1 MMRFLP
7 LVWSSLWRKKARTI
21 FTLLSIVIAFL
32 LFGLLQGVNAWLN
45 AFSMG
50 SNTNRL
56 YVVSR
61 VSQVQ
66 PLPSAYLH
74 QIEAVPGIRRGTY
87 IAGISGYYQEKSN
100 NLLAMATDVKAFFEL
115 YPDWRIAPEQL
126 AAMQRTR
133 AGAIVAAPLMRT
145 FGWKIGDRLPLR
157 TAVFKQDGSA
167 DWDFEIVGTYAVPS
181 APAEA
186 NRILVN
192 YAYYDEARRLER
204 GTAWAFVVAAD
215 DANHAA
221 QICAAVDALFVNS
234 AYETVTQDEKAY
246 VQEQLRQLGD
256 VSLMANAIVA
266 AVLFTLL
273 FLTGNTMMQSV
284 RERTPELAILKT
296 VGFSDR
302 AVTLLVLIESVLLCV
317 SAAALGLAAAAAVF
331 PVAAALGIG
340 GAVLPLKV
348 VAIGLGIAVVLALA
362 SGLPPAW
369 RAQRLVIVD
378 ALAGR

>member
-1 MMRFLP
+1 MKFFP
-7 LVWSSLWRKKARTI
+7 LVWTSLWRKKARTI

-45 AFSMG
+45 AFGAG
-50 SNTNRL
+50 SNANRL

-66 PLPSAYLH
+66 PLPGAYLH
-74 QIEAVPGIRRGTY
+74 QIEGVPGIRKATY
-87 IAGISGYYQEKSN
+87 IAGISGFYQEKSN
-100 NLLAMATDVKAFFEL
+100 NLLALATDAKTFFAL
-115 YPDWRIAPEQL
+115 YPEWQVAPGQL
-126 AAMQRTR
+126 ATMSRTR
-133 AGAIVAAPLMRT
+133 AGAIVAAPLMRA
-145 FGWKIGDRLPLR
+145 FGWKVGDRLPLR
-157 TAVFKQDGSA
+157 TSVMKQDGSA
-167 DWDFEIVGTYAVPS
+167 DWNFEIVGTYDVPTS
-181 APAEA
+181 PAEA

-192 YAYYDEARRLER
+192 YAYFDEARRLER
-204 GTAWAFVVAAD
+204 GTAWAFVVAVD
-215 DANHAA
+215 DPARSA

-246 VQEQLRQLGD
+246 VQGQLRELGD

-302 AVTLLVLIESVLLCV
+302 SVTVLVLIEAILLCV
-317 SAAALGLAAAAAVF
+317 LAASLGLAAAAAVF
-331 PVAAALGIG
+331 PVTAALGIA
-340 GAVLPLKV
+340 GASLPLKV
-348 VAIGLGIAVVLALA
+348 VAAGLAMAVVLALA

>member
-1 MMRFLP
+1 MKFFP
-7 LVWSSLWRKKARTI
+7 LIWTSLWRKKARTI
-21 FTLLSIVIAFL
+21 FTLLSILIAFL

-45 AFSMG
+45 AFG
-50 SNTNRL
+50 TGANANRL

-74 QIEAVPGIRRGTY
+74 QIEQVPGVRQATY
-87 IAGISGYYQEKSN
+87 IAGIAGFYQEKSN
-100 NLLAMATDVKAFFEL
+100 NLLALATDVGTFFSL
-115 YPDWRIAPEQL
+115 YPEWQVRPEQL
-126 AAMQRTR
+126 EAMSRTR
-133 AGAIVAAPLMRT
+133 AGAVVGAPLMRA
-145 FGWKIGDRLPLR
+145 FGWKIGDRIPLR
-157 TAVFKQDGSA
+157 TSVIKRDGSG
-167 DWDFEIVGTYAVPS
+167 DWDFEIVGIYDVPS
-181 APAEA
+181 SPAEA

-192 YAYYDEARRLER
+192 YAYFDEARRFER
-204 GTAWAFVVAAD
+204 GTAWAFVVAVDNA
-215 DANHAA
+215 ARSA
-221 QICAAVDALFVNS
+221 QICAAIDALFVNS
-234 AYETVTQDEKAY
+234 GNETLTQDEKAY
-246 VQEQLRQLGD
+246 VQGQLRQLGD

-302 AVTLLVLIESVLLCV
+302 SVTALVLIESILLCAL
-317 SAAALGLAAAAAVF
+317 AAALGLGLAAAVF
-331 PVAAALGIG
+331 PVTAALGLG
-340 GAVLPLKV
+340 TSGLPLKV
-348 VAIGLGIAVVLALA
+348 IAAGLAIAVVLAIA

-378 ALAGR
+378 ALARR

>member
-1 MMRFLP
+1 MKFFP
-7 LVWSSLWRKKARTI
+7 LVWTSWWRKKARTI

-45 AFSMG
+45 AFGTG
-50 SNTNRL
+50 SNANRL

-66 PLPSAYLH
+66 PLPGAYLH
-74 QIEAVPGIRRGTY
+74 QIEGVPGIRKATY
-87 IAGISGYYQEKSN
+87 IAGISGFYQEKSN
-100 NLLAMATDVKAFFEL
+100 NLLALATDAKTFFAL
-115 YPDWRIAPEQL
+115 YPEWQVAPGQL
-126 AAMQRTR
+126 ATMSRTR
-133 AGAIVAAPLMRT
+133 AGAIVAAPLMRA
-145 FGWKIGDRLPLR
+145 FGWKVGDRLPLR
-157 TAVFKQDGSA
+157 TSVMKQDGSS
-167 DWDFEIVGTYAVPS
+167 DWDFEIVGTYDVPTS
-181 APAEA
+181 PAEA

-192 YAYYDEARRLER
+192 YAYFDEARRLER
-204 GTAWAFVVAAD
+204 GTAWAFVVAVD
-215 DANHAA
+215 DPARSA

-246 VQEQLRQLGD
+246 VQGQLRELGD

-302 AVTLLVLIESVLLCV
+302 SVTVLVLIEAILLCV
-317 SAAALGLAAAAAVF
+317 LAASLGLAAAAAVF
-331 PVAAALGIG
+331 PVTAALGIA
-340 GAVLPLKV
+340 GASLPLKV
-348 VAIGLGIAVVLALA
+348 VAAGLAMAVVLALA

>member
-1 MMRFLP
+1 MKFFP
-7 LVWSSLWRKKARTI
+7 LIWTSLWRKKARTI
-21 FTLLSIVIAFL
+21 FTLLSIMIAFL

-45 AFSMG
+45 AFGTG
-50 SNTNRL
+50 SNANRL

-61 VSQVQ
+61 VSQIQ

-74 QIEAVPGIRRGTY
+74 QIQAVPGIRQATY
-87 IAGISGYYQEKSN
+87 VAGITAFYQEKSN
-100 NLLAMATDVKAFFEL
+100 NLLALATDVKTFFSL
-115 YPDWRIAPEQL
+115 YPEWQVAPEQL
-126 AAMQRTR
+126 AAMSRTR

-145 FGWKIGDRLPLR
+145 FGWKIGDRIPLR
-157 TAVFKQDGSA
+157 TSVMKQDGSA
-167 DWDFEIVGTYAVPS
+167 DWDFEIVGIYDVPS
-181 APAEA
+181 SPTEA

-192 YAYYDEARRLER
+192 YAYFDEARRLER
-204 GTAWAFVVAAD
+204 GTAWAFVLAVD
-215 DANHAA
+215 DPTRSA

-246 VQEQLRQLGD
+246 VQGQLRQLGD
-256 VSLMANAIVA
+256 VGLMANAIVA

-302 AVTLLVLIESVLLCV
+302 AVTVLVLIESVLLCV
-317 SAAALGLAAAAAVF
+317 LAASLGLAAAAAVF
-331 PVAAALGIG
+331 PVAAALGIAG
-340 GAVLPLKV
+340 SALPPKV
-348 VAIGLGIAVVLALA
+348 VGAGLAIAVVLALA

-369 RAQRLVIVD
+369 RAQRLVIVN

>member
-1 MMRFLP
+1 MKFFP
-7 LVWSSLWRKKARTI
+7 LVWTSLWRKKARTI
-21 FTLLSIVIAFL
+21 FTLLSIMIAFL
-32 LFGLLQGVNAWLN
+32 LFGLLQGLN
-45 AFSMG
+45 SWMSAFGTG
-50 SNTNRL
+50 SNANRL

-74 QIEAVPGIRRGTY
+74 QIEAVSGIRQATY
-87 IAGISGYYQEKSN
+87 IAGISGFYQEKSN
-100 NLLAMATDVKAFFEL
+100 NLLALATDAKKFFEL
-115 YPDWRIAPEQL
+115 YPDWQILPDQL
-126 AAMQRTR
+126 AAMSRTR
-133 AGAIVAAPLMRT
+133 AGAIVAAPLMRA

-157 TAVFKQDGSA
+157 TSVMKQDGSG
-167 DWDFEIVGTYAVPS
+167 DWDFEIVGTYDVPTS
-181 APAEA
+181 PAEA

-192 YAYYDEARRLER
+192 YAYFDEARRLER
-204 GTAWAFVVAAD
+204 GTVWAFVVAVD
-215 DANHAA
+215 DPTRSA

-246 VQEQLRQLGD
+246 VQGQLRQLGD

-302 AVTLLVLIESVLLCV
+302 SVTVLVLIESVLLCV
-317 SAAALGLAAAAAVF
+317 LAASLGLAAAAAVF
-331 PVAAALGIG
+331 PITAALGIV
-340 GAVLPLKV
+340 GAVLPLRV
-348 VAIGLGIAVVLALA
+348 VAVGLAIAVGLALA

>member
-1 MMRFLP
+1 MKFLP
-7 LVWSSLWRKKARTI
+7 LIWTSLWRKKARTI
-21 FTLLSIVIAFL
+21 FTLLSIVVAFL

-45 AFSMG
+45 AFSVG
-50 SNTNRL
+50 TNTNRL

-66 PLPSAYLH
+66 PLPSAYL
-74 QIEAVPGIRRGTY
+74 QRIEEVAGVRKATY
-87 IAGISGYYQEKSN
+87 IAGISGYYQEKN
-100 NLLAMATDVKAFFEL
+100 NSVLALATDVKTFFDL
-115 YPDWRIAPEQL
+115 YPDWRVDPKQL
-126 AAMQRTR
+126 AAMASTR
-133 AGAIVAAPLMRT
+133 AGAMVGAPLMRA
-145 FGWKIGDRLPLR
+145 FGWKVGDRLPLR
-157 TAVFKQDGSA
+157 TSVFKQDGSA
-167 DWDFEIVGTYAVPS
+167 DWEFEIVGTYDVPS

-192 YAYYDEARRLER
+192 YSYFDESRRMER
-204 GTAWAFVVAAD
+204 GTAWAFVLSVA
-215 DANHAA
+215 DANRSA
-221 QICAAVDALFVNS
+221 QICAAVDAMFVNS
-234 AYETVTQDEKAY
+234 AHETVTQDEKAY
-246 VQEQLRQLGD
+246 VQGQLRELGD
-256 VSLMANAIVA
+256 VGLMANAIVA

-302 AVTLLVLIESVLLCV
+302 SVTLLVLVESVLLCV
-317 SAAALGLAAAAAVF
+317 LAASLGLAAAAAIF

-340 GAVLPLKV
+340 AAFLPLKIV
-348 VAIGLGIAVVLALA
+348 GIGLAVAVLLALV

>member
-1 MMRFLP
+1 MKFFP
-7 LVWSSLWRKKARTI
+7 LIWTSLWRKKARTI
-21 FTLLSIVIAFL
+21 FTLLSIMIAFL

-45 AFSMG
+45 AFGTG
-50 SNTNRL
+50 SNANRL

-74 QIEAVPGIRRGTY
+74 QIEAVPGIRQATY
-87 IAGISGYYQEKSN
+87 IAGISGFYQEKSN
-100 NLLAMATDVKAFFEL
+100 NLLALATDVKKFFDL
-115 YPDWRIAPEQL
+115 YPDWQIAPEQL
-126 AAMQRTR
+126 AAMSRTR
-133 AGAIVAAPLMRT
+133 AGAIVAVPLMRT

-157 TAVFKQDGSA
+157 TSVMKQDGSA
-167 DWDFEIVGTYAVPS
+167 DWDFEIVGTYDVPS
-181 APAEA
+181 SPAEA

-192 YAYYDEARRLER
+192 YAYFDEARRLER
-204 GTAWAFVVAAD
+204 GTAWAFVVAVD
-215 DANHAA
+215 DLARSA

-234 AYETVTQDEKAY
+234 AYQTVTQDEKAY
-246 VQEQLRQLGD
+246 VQGQLRELGD

-302 AVTLLVLIESVLLCV
+302 SVTVLVLIESMLLCV
-317 SAAALGLAAAAAVF
+317 LAASLGLAAAAAVF
-331 PVAAALGIG
+331 PITAALGIV
-340 GAVLPLKV
+340 GAALPLEV
-348 VAIGLGIAVVLALA
+348 VAVGLAIAVGLALA

-369 RAQRLVIVD
+369 RAQRLVIVE

>member
-1 MMRFLP
+1 MKFFP

-21 FTLLSIVIAFL
+21 FTLLSIMIAFL

-45 AFSMG
+45 AFGTG
-50 SNTNRL
+50 SNANRL

-74 QIEAVPGIRRGTY
+74 QIESVPGIRQSTY
-87 IAGISGYYQEKSN
+87 IAGISGFYQEKNN
-100 NLLAMATDVKAFFEL
+100 NLLALATDVRKFFDL
-115 YPDWRIAPEQL
+115 YPDWKIAPEQL
-126 AAMQRTR
+126 AAMSRIR
-133 AGAIVAAPLMRT
+133 AGAIVAAPLMRA

-157 TAVFKQDGSA
+157 TSVMKQDGSA
-167 DWDFEIVGTYAVPS
+167 DWDFEIVGTYDVPTS
-181 APAEA
+181 PAEA

-192 YAYYDEARRLER
+192 YAYFDEARRLER
-204 GTAWAFVVAAD
+204 GTAWAFVVAVD
-215 DANHAA
+215 DPTRSA

-246 VQEQLRQLGD
+246 VQGQLRELGD

-302 AVTLLVLIESVLLCV
+302 SVTVLVLIESVLLCV
-317 SAAALGLAAAAAVF
+317 LAAALGLAAAAAVF
-331 PVAAALGIG
+331 PVTAALGIV
-340 GAVLPLKV
+340 GAALPVRV
-348 VAIGLGIAVVLALA
+348 VALGLAIAVGLALA

-378 ALAGR
+378 ALAGH

>member
-1 MMRFLP
+1 MKFFP

-74 QIEAVPGIRRGTY
+74 QIEAVPGIRRATY

-100 NLLAMATDVKAFFEL
+100 NLLAMATDVKAFFDL
-115 YPDWRIAPEQL
+115 YPDWRIAPQQL

-157 TAVFKQDGSA
+157 TSVFKQDGSP
-167 DWDFEIVGTYAVPS
+167 DWDFEIVGTYDVPS

-192 YAYYDEARRLER
+192 YAYFDAARRLER

-215 DANHAA
+215 DAKRSA

-284 RERTPELAILKT
+284 RERTPELAVLKT

-302 AVTLLVLIESVLLCV
+302 SVTVLVLIESVLLCV
-317 SAAALGLAAAAAVF
+317 LAASLGLAAAAAVF

-340 GAVLPLKV
+340 GAVLPFKV
-348 VAIGLGIAVVLALA
+348 VAIGLGIAIALALV

-378 ALAGR
+378 ALAGH

>member
-1 MMRFLP
+1 MKFFP
-7 LVWSSLWRKKARTI
+7 LIWTSLWRKKARTI

-32 LFGLLQGVNAWLN
+32 LFGLLQGINTWMS
-45 AFSMG
+45 AFGTG
-50 SNTNRL
+50 SNANRL

-61 VSQVQ
+61 VSEIQ
-66 PLPSAYLH
+66 PLPSAYLR
-74 QIEAVPGIRRGTY
+74 QILAVPGIRQATY
-87 IAGISGYYQEKSN
+87 IGGITGFYQEKSN
-100 NLLAMATDVKAFFEL
+100 TLVAFATDVKTFFDL
-115 YPDWRIAPEQL
+115 YPEWQVAPEQL
-126 AAMQRTR
+126 AAMSRTR
-133 AGAIVAAPLMRT
+133 AGAIVAAPLMRA
-145 FGWKIGDRLPLR
+145 FGWKIGDRIPLR
-157 TAVFKQDGSA
+157 TSVVKLDGSA
-167 DWDFEIVGTYAVPS
+167 DWNFEIVGIYDVPS
-181 APAEA
+181 TPAEA

-192 YAYYDEARRLER
+192 YAYFDEARHLER
-204 GTAWAFVVAAD
+204 GTAWAFVVAVAD
-215 DANHAA
+215 PARSA

-246 VQEQLRQLGD
+246 VQGQLRQLGD

-302 AVTLLVLIESVLLCV
+302 SVTALVLIESVLLCV
-317 SAAALGLAAAAAVF
+317 LAASLGLAAAAAVF
-331 PVAAALGIG
+331 PVTAALGIG
-340 GAVLPLKV
+340 GSALPLKV
-348 VAIGLGIAVVLALA
+348 VAVGLAIAVALALA

-369 RAQRLVIVD
+369 RAQRLVIVE

>member
-1 MMRFLP
+1 MKFFP
-7 LVWSSLWRKKARTI
+7 LIWTSLWRKKARTL
-21 FTLLSIVIAFL
+21 FTLLSIMIAFL
-32 LFGLLQGVNAWLN
+32 LFGLLQGINAWLN
-45 AFSMG
+45 AFG
-50 SNTNRL
+50 TESNANRL

-74 QIEAVPGIRRGTY
+74 QIEAVPGIRQATY
-87 IAGISGYYQEKSN
+87 IAGISGFYQEKSN
-100 NLLAMATDVKAFFEL
+100 NLLALATDVQKLFNL
-115 YPDWRIAPEQL
+115 YPDWKIAPEQL
-126 AAMQRTR
+126 AAMSRTR
-133 AGAIVAAPLMRT
+133 AGAIVAAPLMRA

-157 TAVFKQDGSA
+157 TSVMKQDGSA
-167 DWDFEIVGTYAVPS
+167 DWSFEIVGTYDVAAS
-181 APAEA
+181 PAEA

-192 YAYYDEARRLER
+192 YAYFDEARRLER
-204 GTAWAFVVAAD
+204 GTAWAFVVAVD
-215 DANHAA
+215 DPARSA

-234 AYETVTQDEKAY
+234 AYETVTQDEKAF
-246 VQEQLRQLGD
+246 VQGQLRQLGD

-296 VGFSDR
+296 VGFSDC
-302 AVTLLVLIESVLLCV
+302 AVTVLVLIESVLLCV
-317 SAAALGLAAAAAVF
+317 SAASLGLAAAAAVF
-331 PVAAALGIG
+331 PVTAALGIA
-340 GAVLPLKV
+340 GAALPLKV
-348 VAIGLGIAVVLALA
+348 VAAGLAIAVGLALA

-369 RAQRLVIVD
+369 RAQRLVIVE

>member
-1 MMRFLP
+1 VKFFP

-21 FTLLSIVIAFL
+21 FTLMSIMIAFL

-45 AFSMG
+45 AFGTG
-50 SNTNRL
+50 SNANRL

-74 QIEAVPGIRRGTY
+74 QIEAVPGIRQSTY
-87 IAGISGYYQEKSN
+87 IAGISGFYQEKSN
-100 NLLAMATDVKAFFEL
+100 NLLALATDVQKFFDL
-115 YPDWRIAPEQL
+115 YPDWKIAPEQL
-126 AAMQRTR
+126 AAMSRTR
-133 AGAIVAAPLMRT
+133 AAAIVAAPLMRA

-157 TAVFKQDGSA
+157 TSVMKQDGSA
-167 DWDFEIVGTYAVPS
+167 DWDFEIVGTYDVPTS
-181 APAEA
+181 PAEA

-192 YAYYDEARRLER
+192 YAYFDEARRLER
-204 GTAWAFVVAAD
+204 GTAWAFVLAVD
-215 DANHAA
+215 DPTRSA

-246 VQEQLRQLGD
+246 VQGQLRELGD

-296 VGFSDR
+296 VGFSDHS
-302 AVTLLVLIESVLLCV
+302 VTVLVLIESVLLCV
-317 SAAALGLAAAAAVF
+317 LAASLGLAAAAAVF
-331 PVAAALGIG
+331 PVTAM
-340 GAVLPLKV
+340 
-348 VAIGLGIAVVLALA
+348 LGIAGAALPIRVVALGLLIAVGLALA

-378 ALAGR
+378 ALAGH

>member
-1 MMRFLP
+1 MKFFP
-7 LVWSSLWRKKARTI
+7 LVWTSLWRKKARTI

-45 AFSMG
+45 AFGAG
-50 SNTNRL
+50 SNANRL

-66 PLPSAYLH
+66 PLPGAYLH
-74 QIEAVPGIRRGTY
+74 QIEGVPGIRKATY
-87 IAGISGYYQEKSN
+87 IAGISGFYQEKSN
-100 NLLAMATDVKAFFEL
+100 NLLALATDAKTFFAL
-115 YPDWRIAPEQL
+115 YPEWQVAPGQL
-126 AAMQRTR
+126 ATMSRTR
-133 AGAIVAAPLMRT
+133 AGAIVAAPLMRA
-145 FGWKIGDRLPLR
+145 FGWKVGDRLPLR
-157 TAVFKQDGSA
+157 TSVMKQDGSS
-167 DWDFEIVGTYAVPS
+167 DWDFEIVGTYDVPTS
-181 APAEA
+181 PAEA

-192 YAYYDEARRLER
+192 YAYFDEARRLER
-204 GTAWAFVVAAD
+204 GTAWAFVVAVD
-215 DANHAA
+215 DPARSA

-246 VQEQLRQLGD
+246 VQAQLRELGD

-302 AVTLLVLIESVLLCV
+302 SVTLLVLIEAILLCV
-317 SAAALGLAAAAAVF
+317 LAASLGLAAAAAVF
-331 PVAAALGIG
+331 PVTAALGIA
-340 GAVLPLKV
+340 GASLPLKV
-348 VAIGLGIAVVLALA
+348 VAAGLAMAVVLALA

>member
-1 MMRFLP
+1 MKFFP

-45 AFSMG
+45 AFGTG
-50 SNTNRL
+50 SNANRL

-61 VSQVQ
+61 LSEVQ
-66 PLPSAYLH
+66 PLPTAYLH
-74 QIEAVPGIRRGTY
+74 QIGAVPGIRQSTY
-87 IAGISGYYQEKSN
+87 IAGFTGFYQEKSN
-100 NLLAMATDVKAFFEL
+100 TLVAFATDVKTIFAL
-115 YPDWRIAPEQL
+115 YPEWQVAPQQL
-126 AAMQRTR
+126 AAMSRTR
-133 AGAIVAAPLMRT
+133 AGAIVAAPLMRA
-145 FGWKIGDRLPLR
+145 FGWKIGDRVPLR
-157 TAVFKQDGSA
+157 TSVVKQDGSA
-167 DWDFEIVGTYAVPS
+167 DWDFEIVGIYDVPS
-181 APAEA
+181 APVEA
-186 NRILVN
+186 NRILIN
-192 YAYYDEARRLER
+192 YAYFDEARLLER
-204 GTAWAFVVAAD
+204 GTAWAFVVAVD
-215 DANHAA
+215 DPTRSA
-221 QICAAVDALFVNS
+221 QVCAAVDALFVNS

-246 VQEQLRQLGD
+246 VQGQLRQLGD
-256 VSLMANAIVA
+256 VSLMTNAIVA

-302 AVTLLVLIESVLLCV
+302 SVTMLVLIESVLLCV
-317 SAAALGLAAAAAVF
+317 LAASLGLGAAAAVF
-331 PVAAALGIG
+331 PVIAALGIG
-340 GAVLPLKV
+340 GSALPLKV
-348 VAIGLGIAVVLALA
+348 VAVGLAIAVVLALA

>member
-1 MMRFLP
+1 MKFFP
-7 LVWSSLWRKKARTI
+7 LIWTSLWRKKARTI
-21 FTLLSIVIAFL
+21 FTLLSIMIAFL

-45 AFSMG
+45 AFGTG
-50 SNTNRL
+50 SNANRL

-61 VSQVQ
+61 VSQIQ

-74 QIEAVPGIRRGTY
+74 QIQAVPGIRQATY
-87 IAGISGYYQEKSN
+87 VAGITAFYQEKSN
-100 NLLAMATDVKAFFEL
+100 NLLALATDVKTFFSR
-115 YPDWRIAPEQL
+115 YPEWQVAPEQL
-126 AAMQRTR
+126 AAMSRTR
-133 AGAIVAAPLMRT
+133 AGAIVAAPRMRT
-145 FGWKIGDRLPLR
+145 FGWKIGDRIPLR
-157 TAVFKQDGSA
+157 TSVMKQDGSA
-167 DWDFEIVGTYAVPS
+167 DWDFEIVGIYDVPS
-181 APAEA
+181 SPTEA

-192 YAYYDEARRLER
+192 YAYFDEARRLER
-204 GTAWAFVVAAD
+204 GTAWAFVLAVD
-215 DANHAA
+215 DPTRSA

-246 VQEQLRQLGD
+246 VQGQLRQLGD
-256 VSLMANAIVA
+256 VGLMANAIVA

-302 AVTLLVLIESVLLCV
+302 AVTVLVLIESVLLCV
-317 SAAALGLAAAAAVF
+317 LAASLGLAAAAAVF
-331 PVAAALGIG
+331 PVAAALGIAG
-340 GAVLPLKV
+340 SALPPKV
-348 VAIGLGIAVVLALA
+348 VGAGLAIAVVLALA

-369 RAQRLVIVD
+369 RAQRLVIVN

>member
-1 MMRFLP
+1 VKFFP

-21 FTLLSIVIAFL
+21 FTLLSILIAFL

-45 AFSMG
+45 AFGTG
-50 SNTNRL
+50 SNANRL

-74 QIEAVPGIRRGTY
+74 QIEAVPGIRQSTY
-87 IAGISGYYQEKSN
+87 IAGISGFYQEKSN
-100 NLLAMATDVKAFFEL
+100 NLLALATDVQKFFDL
-115 YPDWRIAPEQL
+115 YPDWKIAPEQL
-126 AAMQRTR
+126 AAMSRTR
-133 AGAIVAAPLMRT
+133 AGAIVAAPLMRA

-157 TAVFKQDGSA
+157 TSVTKQDGSA
-167 DWDFEIVGTYAVPS
+167 DWDFEIVGTYDVPTS
-181 APAEA
+181 PAEA

-192 YAYYDEARRLER
+192 YAYFDEARRLER
-204 GTAWAFVVAAD
+204 GTAWAFVVAVD
-215 DANHAA
+215 DPTRSA

-234 AYETVTQDEKAY
+234 AHETVTQDEKAY
-246 VQEQLRQLGD
+246 VQGQLRELGD

-302 AVTLLVLIESVLLCV
+302 SVTVLVLTESVLLCV
-317 SAAALGLAAAAAVF
+317 LAASLGLAAAAAVF
-331 PVAAALGIG
+331 PVTAALGIA
-340 GAVLPLKV
+340 GAALPIRV
-348 VAIGLGIAVVLALA
+348 VALGLVIAVGLALA

-378 ALAGR
+378 ALAGH

>member
-1 MMRFLP
+1 VKFFP

-21 FTLLSIVIAFL
+21 FTLMSIMIAFL

-45 AFSMG
+45 AFGTG
-50 SNTNRL
+50 SNANRL

-74 QIEAVPGIRRGTY
+74 QIEAVPGIRQSTY
-87 IAGISGYYQEKSN
+87 IAGISGFYQEKSN
-100 NLLAMATDVKAFFEL
+100 NLLALATDVQKFFDL
-115 YPDWRIAPEQL
+115 YPDWKIAPEQL
-126 AAMQRTR
+126 AAMSRTR
-133 AGAIVAAPLMRT
+133 AGAIVAAPLMRA

-157 TAVFKQDGSA
+157 TSVMKQDGSA
-167 DWDFEIVGTYAVPS
+167 DWDFEIVGTYDVPTS
-181 APAEA
+181 PAEA

-192 YAYYDEARRLER
+192 YAYFDEARRLER
-204 GTAWAFVVAAD
+204 GTAWAFVLAVD
-215 DANHAA
+215 DPTRSA
-221 QICAAVDALFVNS
+221 QICAVVDALFVNS

-246 VQEQLRQLGD
+246 VQGQLRELGD

-302 AVTLLVLIESVLLCV
+302 SVTVLVLIESVLLCV
-317 SAAALGLAAAAAVF
+317 LAASLGLAAAAAVF
-331 PVAAALGIG
+331 PVTAM
-340 GAVLPLKV
+340 
-348 VAIGLGIAVVLALA
+348 LGIAGAALPIRVVALGLLIAVGLALA

-378 ALAGR
+378 ALAGH

>member
-1 MMRFLP
+1 MKFFP
-7 LVWSSLWRKKARTI
+7 LVWSGLWRKKARTI

-45 AFSMG
+45 AFGTG
-50 SNTNRL
+50 SNANRL

-74 QIEAVPGIRRGTY
+74 QIETVPGIRQSTY
-87 IAGISGYYQEKSN
+87 VAGISGFYQEKSN
-100 NLLAMATDVKAFFEL
+100 NLLALATDVQRFFDL
-115 YPDWRIAPEQL
+115 YPDWKIAPEQL
-126 AAMQRTR
+126 AAMSRTR
-133 AGAIVAAPLMRT
+133 AGAIVAAPLMRA

-157 TAVFKQDGSA
+157 TSVMKQDGSA
-167 DWDFEIVGTYAVPS
+167 DWDFEIVGTYDVPTS
-181 APAEA
+181 PAEA

-192 YAYYDEARRLER
+192 YAYFDEARRLER
-204 GTAWAFVVAAD
+204 GTAWAFVVAVD
-215 DANHAA
+215 DPTRSA
-221 QICAAVDALFVNS
+221 QVCAAVDALFVNS
-234 AYETVTQDEKAY
+234 AHETATQDEKAY
-246 VQEQLRQLGD
+246 VQGQLRELGD

-296 VGFSDR
+296 IGFSDR
-302 AVTLLVLIESVLLCV
+302 SVTVLVLIESVLLCV
-317 SAAALGLAAAAAVF
+317 LAASLGLAAAAAVF
-331 PVAAALGIG
+331 PVTAALGIV
-340 GAVLPLKV
+340 GAALPIRV
-348 VAIGLGIAVVLALA
+348 VALGLAIAVGLALA

>member
-1 MMRFLP
+1 MKFFP
-7 LVWSSLWRKKARTI
+7 LIWTSLWRKKARTI
-21 FTLLSIVIAFL
+21 FTLLSIMIAFL

-45 AFSMG
+45 AFGTG
-50 SNTNRL
+50 SNANRL

-74 QIEAVPGIRRGTY
+74 KIEAVPGIRQATY
-87 IAGISGYYQEKSN
+87 IAGISGFYQEKSN
-100 NLLAMATDVKAFFEL
+100 NLLALATDVQKFFNL
-115 YPDWRIAPEQL
+115 YPDWKIAPEQL
-126 AAMQRTR
+126 AAMSRTR
-133 AGAIVAAPLMRT
+133 AGAIVAAPLMRA

-157 TAVFKQDGSA
+157 TSVMKQDGSA
-167 DWDFEIVGTYAVPS
+167 DWDFEIVGTYDVPS
-181 APAEA
+181 SPAEA

-192 YAYYDEARRLER
+192 YAYFDEARRLER
-204 GTAWAFVVAAD
+204 GTAWAFVVAID
-215 DANHAA
+215 DPTHAA
-221 QICAAVDALFVNS
+221 QACAAVDALFINS

-246 VQEQLRQLGD
+246 VQGQLRQLGD

-302 AVTLLVLIESVLLCV
+302 SVTVLVLIESVLLCV
-317 SAAALGLAAAAAVF
+317 LAASLGLAAAAAVF
-331 PVAAALGIG
+331 PVTAALGIA
-340 GAVLPLKV
+340 GAALPLNV
-348 VAIGLGIAVVLALA
+348 VALGLAIAVGLALA

-369 RAQRLVIVD
+369 RAQRLVIVE

>member
-1 MMRFLP
+1 VKFFP

-21 FTLLSIVIAFL
+21 FTLLSIMIAFL

-45 AFSMG
+45 AFGTG
-50 SNTNRL
+50 SNANRL

-74 QIEAVPGIRRGTY
+74 QIEALPGIRQSTY
-87 IAGISGYYQEKSN
+87 IAGISGFYQKKSN
-100 NLLAMATDVKAFFEL
+100 NLLALATDVQKFFDL
-115 YPDWRIAPEQL
+115 YPDWKIAPEQL
-126 AAMQRTR
+126 AAMSRTR
-133 AGAIVAAPLMRT
+133 AGAIVAAPLMRA

-157 TAVFKQDGSA
+157 TSVMKQDGSA
-167 DWDFEIVGTYAVPS
+167 DWDFEIVGTYDVPTS
-181 APAEA
+181 PAEA

-192 YAYYDEARRLER
+192 YAYFDEARRLER
-204 GTAWAFVVAAD
+204 GTAWAFVVAVD
-215 DANHAA
+215 DPTRSA

-246 VQEQLRQLGD
+246 VQGQLRELGD

-302 AVTLLVLIESVLLCV
+302 SVTVLVLTESVLLCV
-317 SAAALGLAAAAAVF
+317 LAASLGLAAAAAVF
-331 PVAAALGIG
+331 PVAAALGIA
-340 GAVLPLKV
+340 GAALPIRV
-348 VAIGLGIAVVLALA
+348 VALGLVIAAGLALA

>member
-1 MMRFLP
+1 MKFFP
-7 LVWSSLWRKKARTI
+7 LVWTSLWRKKARTI
-21 FTLLSIVIAFL
+21 FTLLSIMIAFL
-32 LFGLLQGVNAWLN
+32 LFGLLQGVNSWLN
-45 AFSMG
+45 AFGTG
-50 SNTNRL
+50 SDGNRL

-74 QIEAVPGIRRGTY
+74 QIEAVPGIRQSTY
-87 IAGISGYYQEKSN
+87 IAGFTGFYQEKSN
-100 NLLAMATDVKAFFEL
+100 TLVAFATDVKTLFVL
-115 YPDWRIAPEQL
+115 YPDWQVAPEQL
-126 AAMQRTR
+126 AAMSRTR
-133 AGAIVAAPLMRT
+133 AGAIVAAPLMRA
-145 FGWKIGDRLPLR
+145 FGWKIGDRIPLR
-157 TAVFKQDGSA
+157 TSVMKQDGNV
-167 DWDFEIVGTYAVPS
+167 DWNFEIVGIYDVPS
-181 APAEA
+181 TPLEA
-186 NRILVN
+186 NRILIN
-192 YAYYDEARRLER
+192 YAYFDEARLLER
-204 GTAWAFVVAAD
+204 GTAWAFVVAVD
-215 DANHAA
+215 DPARSA

-234 AYETVTQDEKAY
+234 ANETVTQDEKAY
-246 VQEQLRQLGD
+246 VQGQLRQLGD

-302 AVTLLVLIESVLLCV
+302 SVTMLVLIESVLLCV
-317 SAAALGLAAAAAVF
+317 LAASLGLAAAAAVF

-340 GAVLPLKV
+340 GSALPLKV
-348 VAIGLGIAVVLALA
+348 VAAGLAMAVVLALA